1 MGVSEQHV
9 VLYKNK
15 ESVIVQL
22 MHLDVDFVYV
32 QLTLIYVPKEGR
44 ELELGHDN
52 PLEVIE
58 QQLTVIA

>member
-1 MGVSEQHV
+1 MLLFAPVKMGVSEQHV

-52 PLEVIE
+52 PLV
-58 QQLTVIA
+58 A